1 MMDTLSSQSRGIWL
15 LTFFLFTACDNAP
28 KPQPQNDAAPSQASA
43 ATVPIPAEP
52 GAALASLL
60 RNPLSV
66 PPVAVQEGKDEL
78 GAPLTAYFYVLPPP
92 LGRVHLD
99 INKGH
104 PEAWSFTLEAPLGAI
119 GDGNLTLRLEAR
131 TTKDSRYYEVTKG
144 PLAGAFV
151 AQKKD
156 ARAFE
161 MVSVPWIQ
169 SHELH
174 DIGGWLCQEH
184 RVPGAEPKRIVSLE
198 SACQAMVK
206 DKLSYTKG
214 LTFAS
219 ALGPPHEAKTIA
231 SCKQTWQAWA
241 EAETPWG
248 RHRRTFLCTYEPRK
262 DRLTVHIDAP

>member
-1 MMDTLSSQSRGIWL
+1 MIPTLGGRTIWVGL
-15 LTFFLFTACDNAP
+15 PCLFLACNDVAKPPAP
-28 KPQPQNDAAPSQASA
+28 RPDAAASA
-43 ATVPIPAEP
+43 QLSASSSNIPTEP
-52 GAALASLL
+52 GSALALLL
-60 RNPLSV
+60 RDPLSV
-66 PPVAVQEGKDEL
+66 PPVAVQEGKDDL
-78 GAPLTAYFYVLPPP
+78 GTPLTAYSYVLPAP

-99 INKGH
+99 LSKGRV
-104 PEAWSFTLEAPLGAI
+104 ESWSFTLEGPLSAI
-119 GDGNLTLRLEAR
+119 GEGNLTLRLEAR
-131 TTKDSRYYEVTKG
+131 AGRDVRYFEITKG

-151 AQKKD
+151 AHKRD

-161 MVSVPWIQ
+161 IVSVPWIQ
-169 SHELH
+169 SHEMH
-174 DIGGWLCQEH
+174 DIGGWLCLEH
-184 RVPGAEPKRIVSLE
+184 RVAGAEPKRVVSFE

-219 ALGPPHEAKTIA
+219 ALAPPHEAKTLA

-262 DRLTVHIDAP
+262 DRLTVHVDAQ